1 MKLYKAF
8 GIAIVIGTV
17 GVVLFAPETEP
28 QRVSFVQTDVC
39 VPKSA
44 YVLSNVVTRVNEIVA
59 PECL

>member
-8 GIAIVIGTV
+8 GIAIVIGAV
-17 GVVLFAPETEP
+17 GVVLFAPEP
-28 QRVSFVQTDVC
+28 QRVSFVQPDAC
-39 VPKSA
+39 VPTGA